1 MRILIYTGKGGVG
14 KTSIAAAAAVRLA
27 QLGRKTLVMSTDQA
41 HSLGDSLELPLNG
54 KARAV
59 MDNLDAME
67 IDPME
72 EGRRAW
78 GNMRD
83 YLKEII
89 SGKANGG
96 IEADEVLLFPGLEEL
111 FSMLRILDFCE
122 EGRYDVMVVDC
133 APTGETLS
141 LLRYPERLSV
151 LSDALLPAVRG
162 MNNALGSLI
171 SRATTV
177 PKPRD
182 VVFEEFDLLVKQLD
196 RLQGILRD
204 RSVTSMRLVMT
215 PERIVVDEARRSYTW
230 LQVYDFGMDAVY
242 LNKIYPEEA
251 LAGSFA
257 GWAAVQEANLR
268 LARESFPGQKRFPL
282 ELLPEELRGIPLLE
296 QVAGQLYAEDEP
308 DAVFCQEQA
317 FRMEEENGTRVF
329 VVRLPYAVESELQ
342 VCREG
347 SDLVLSF
354 RNETRRFHLP
364 DRLSRRKLSG
374 WGYENGELRVRM
386 DY

>member
-14 KTSIAAAAAVRLA
+14 KTSIAAATAVRLA

-89 SGKANGG
+89 SGRANGG

-177 PKPRD
+177 PQPRD
-182 VVFEEFDLLVKQLD
+182 VVF
-196 RLQGILRD
+196 
-204 RSVTSMRLVMT
+204 
-215 PERIVVDEARRSYTW
+215 A
-230 LQVYDFGMDAVY
+230 
-242 LNKIYPEEA
+242 
-251 LAGSFA
+251 
-257 GWAAVQEANLR
+257 
-268 LARESFPGQKRFPL
+268 
-282 ELLPEELRGIPLLE
+282 
-296 QVAGQLYAEDEP
+296 
-308 DAVFCQEQA
+308 
-317 FRMEEENGTRVF
+317 
-329 VVRLPYAVESELQ
+329 
-342 VCREG
+342 
-347 SDLVLSF
+347 
-354 RNETRRFHLP
+354 
-364 DRLSRRKLSG
+364 
-374 WGYENGELRVRM
+374 
-386 DY
+386 